1 MKVDVM
7 FRRERAR
14 NQTLIVRFRRSLA
27 WQMCQLYIM
36 PLASIFTALGVT
48 ARSGMP
54 GNTRK
59 NQASSPVTLRQ

>member
-14 NQTLIVRFRRSLA
+14 NQTLIARFRRLLA
-27 WQMCQLYIM
+27 RDAPALHNF
-36 PLASIFTALGVT
+36 LASIFTAPGVT
-48 ARSGMP
+48 TRNDIP

-59 NQASSPVTLRQ
+59 NQATSP